1 MNERMSDD
9 ELIERLR
16 RTLDTEAARID
27 APEDAWERF
36 QAAAPPPA
44 PQHHRNRRLWLGAPS
59 AVVGLAAAILI
70 AVLVTRGSSVLGPG
84 GSSPIP
90 EPSTWAMLALGF
102 LGLGGLGLRK
112 RKRAGGPFAE
122 AASGHPVGDRASSTF
137 YRCFCFEKPYGS
149 ITAAPMICRLSRSR
163 CADTMSSSA

>member
-70 AVLVTRGSSVLGPG
+70 AVLVTHGSAGPADG
-84 GSSPIP
+84 
-90 EPSTWAMLALGF
+90 TDVVAL
-102 LGLGGLGLRK
+102 
-112 RKRAGGPFAE
+112 
-122 AASGHPVGDRASSTF
+122 
-137 YRCFCFEKPYGS
+137 
-149 ITAAPMICRLSRSR
+149 AAPLTSGVATCVG
-163 CADTMSSSA
+163 